1 VSITRRLFSPF
12 KRQVP
17 TSAYVYMPPK
27 HTWWK
32 AIAAF
37 TAGGICVFALVRSPA
52 GPQAAPEVSRS
63 AGVAASASQAS
74 SPPQAFLAA
83 PAESIPTRTDVATA
97 ATQPPEATPA
107 TAANAK
113 ANTKR
118 AAARSAHRQTA
129 KKHRYD
135 SPFSSFARNFDP
147 FSGGN
152 RGSSRRYSGY
162 GSGGFGYG
170 SNAN

>member
-1 VSITRRLFSPF
+1 MQGGLRVDHSPSLFALQKASS
-12 KRQVP
+12 

-63 AGVAASASQAS
+63 AAVAAAASQAS

-83 PAESIPTRTDVATA
+83 PTE
-97 ATQPPEATPA
+97 
-107 TAANAK
+107 
-113 ANTKR
+113 
-118 AAARSAHRQTA
+118 
-129 KKHRYD
+129 
-135 SPFSSFARNFDP
+135 
-147 FSGGN
+147 
-152 RGSSRRYSGY
+152 
-162 GSGGFGYG
+162 
-170 SNAN
+170 

>member
-17 TSAYVYMPPK
+17 SSAYVYMPPK

-37 TAGGICVFALVRSPA
+37 AAGGICVFALVRSPA

-63 AGVAASASQAS
+63 GAVAAATSQAS

-83 PAESIPTRTDVATA
+83 PAESIPTSTDVATA
-97 ATQPPEATPA
+97 ATQPPEATPT
-107 TAANAK
+107 TAAKANAK
-113 ANTKR
+113 RT
-118 AAARSAHRQTA
+118 AARSTHRQTA

-152 RGSSRRYSGY
+152 RGSSRRYSG
-162 GSGGFGYG
+162 GGFGYG
-170 SNAN
+170 YNAN

>member
-1 VSITRRLFSPF
+1 MSITRRLFSPF

-63 AGVAASASQAS
+63 AAVAAAASQAS

-83 PAESIPTRTDVATA
+83 PTESIPTPTDVATA
-97 ATQPPEATPA
+97 ATQPPEAMPT

-113 ANTKR
+113 ANAKR
-118 AAARSAHRQTA
+118 TATRSAHRQTA

-135 SPFSSFARNFDP
+135 LR
-147 FSGGN
+147 
-152 RGSSRRYSGY
+152 SRLSRVISTRFRAATADQAVAIAAGALATDITQI
-162 GSGGFGYG
+162 
-170 SNAN
+170 N

>member
-1 VSITRRLFSPF
+1 MSLTRRLFSPF

-37 TAGGICVFALVRSPA
+37 AAGGICVFALVRSPA

-63 AGVAASASQAS
+63 AAVRLPRRRHR
-74 SPPQAFLAA
+74 PPHKHFWLR
-83 PAESIPTRTDVATA
+83 PPNHPTPTEVATA
-97 ATQPPEATPA
+97 ATQPPEATPT

-113 ANTKR
+113 ANAKR
-118 AAARSAHRQTA
+118 TAARSAHRQTA

-135 SPFSSFARNFDP
+135 FPFSSFARNFDP

-152 RGSSRRYSGY
+152 RGQAFAIAAGLWLRI
-162 GSGGFGYG
+162 
-170 SNAN
+170 

>member
-1 VSITRRLFSPF
+1 MSITRRLFSPF

-63 AGVAASASQAS
+63 AAVAAAASQAS

-83 PAESIPTRTDVATA
+83 PTESIPTPTDVATA
-97 ATQPPEATPA
+97 ATQPLEATPT

-113 ANTKR
+113 ANAKR
-118 AAARSAHRQTA
+118 TAARSAHRQTA

-135 SPFSSFARNFDP
+135 SPFSSFSRNFDP

-152 RGSSRRYSGY
+152 RGSSRRYSG
-162 GSGGFGYG
+162 GGFGYG
-170 SNAN
+170 YNAN